1 MEEELRRVASL
12 VLQAPLTRR
21 TRRELL
27 YCGVGGLAGV
37 AGFWITLVLLA
48 LGLTVSASV
57 LGTVVG
63 LLLITVTLRLS
74 RRLGSLHR
82 RLSNRLLGQ
91 QVEAPPR
98 FQPGT
103 GVLGRLDRRLRDR
116 AAWRGVWYSLVKL
129 PVSFVQLY
137 AVVLIVCGL
146 VDLCYP
152 VVWLLFRNHSG
163 RQSFSAG
170 GAATPP
176 VRREY

>member
-1 MEEELRRVASL
+1 M
-12 VLQAPLTRR
+12 
-21 TRRELL
+21 
-27 YCGVGGLAGV
+27 
-37 AGFWITLVLLA
+37 
-48 LGLTVSASV
+48 
-57 LGTVVG
+57 VG

-91 QVEAPPR
+91 PVEAPPR

-116 AAWRGVWYSLVKL
+116 AAWRAVWYSLIKL

-137 AVVLIVCGL
+137 AVALIVCGL

-163 RQSFSAG
+163 EASLSPL
-170 GAATPP
+170 AALQPLP
-176 VRREY
+176 VRREH